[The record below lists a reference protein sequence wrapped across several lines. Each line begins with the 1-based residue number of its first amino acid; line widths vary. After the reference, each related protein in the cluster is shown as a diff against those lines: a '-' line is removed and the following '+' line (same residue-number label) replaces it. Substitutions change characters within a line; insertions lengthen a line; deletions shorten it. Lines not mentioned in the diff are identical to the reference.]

1 MFLRIECPGCKAVLQ
16 VEEALAGKQGK
27 CIHCGHR
34 IVVPT
39 QSGVAISAQPLPASP
54 SPLPPPPP
62 PAPIAIPAAPLPVQF
77 LTEASPES
85 MVRELFDRNK
95 SALLLVFEPGEDDS
109 YDLADVPDNK
119 IKCVATEDIN
129 QARFAALVE
138 SFGKRFAPR
147 PPTAGA
153 TSGPVSQGSASGDFG
168 QSGINLASQDT
179 LFELKG
185 DRLGMTLDDF
195 KKKYARF
202 TFDGRQ
208 DLPICSDQGWG
219 GGKAEL
225 HTEAWHRQAG
235 VIHARI
241 DHPSEDNSPTIAG
254 LKTDLLLYHFVDAKL
269 FRISAFFATDQF
281 HVVSDAVI
289 KKYGPPNREIKQPR
303 EFIWENTV
311 AWVDL
316 LRGSVHPRTPS
327 TLNLVHK
334 QLLALAE
341 SRAPK
346 GAADI

>member
-1 MFLRIECPGCKAVLQ
+1 MLQ

-34 IVVPT
+34 IVVPA
-39 QSGVAISAQPLPASP
+39 QSGMAATAP
-54 SPLPPPPP
+54 PLPPPPP
-62 PAPIAIPAAPLPVQF
+62 APVQF

-85 MVRELFDRNK
+85 MVRELFDRSK
-95 SALLLVFEPGEDDS
+95 SALLLVFEPGDDES

-119 IKCVATEDIN
+119 LKCIATEDIN
-129 QARFAALVE
+129 QARFAALVA
-138 SFGKRFAPR
+138 SFSKRFAPR
-147 PPTAGA
+147 RLAAA
-153 TSGPVSQGSASGDFG
+153 TPASPQADFG
-168 QSGINLASQDT
+168 QSDAQSGGGPASGDP

-185 DRLGMTLDDF
+185 DRLGMTLEEF
-195 KKKYARF
+195 KKRYARF
-202 TFDGRQ
+202 TNDGRQ

-219 GGKAEL
+219 GGRTDL
-225 HTEAWHRQAG
+225 HGEAWHRQAG
-235 VIHARI
+235 IVHARI
-241 DHPSEDNSPTIAG
+241 DNPSEDNSPTIAG
-254 LKTDLLLYHFVDAKL
+254 LKTDLLLYHFVDGQL

-281 HVVSDAVI
+281 HVVSDAVL
-289 KKYGPPNREIKQPR
+289 KKYGPPTREIRQPR
-303 EFIWENTV
+303 ELIWENDA

-316 LRGSVHPRTPS
+316 LRGSVHPRTAS

>member
-34 IVVPT
+34 IIVPN
-39 QSGVAISAQPLPASP
+39 QSGVAISAGPLSPPPPPVPPAVSP
-54 SPLPPPPP
+54 PIPVPPPP
-62 PAPIAIPAAPLPVQF
+62 PAPVQF

-85 MVRELFDRNK
+85 MVRELFDRRK

-119 IKCVATEDIN
+119 LKCIATEDIN

-147 PPTAGA
+147 KPMQRPP
-153 TSGPVSQGSASGDFG
+153 GSASGDFG
-168 QSGINLASQDT
+168 QSGIGLSNADH
-179 LFELKG
+179 LFEFKG
-185 DRLGMTLDDF
+185 DRLGMTLDAF

-202 TFDGRQ
+202 TNDGRQ

-219 GGKAEL
+219 GGRTDL
-225 HTEAWHRQAG
+225 HSEAWHRHAG
-235 VIHARI
+235 IIHARI
-241 DHPSEDNSPTIAG
+241 DNPAEDNSPTIAG
-254 LKTDLLLYHFVDAKL
+254 LKTDLLLYHFVDGQL

-281 HVVSDAVI
+281 HVVSDAVL
-289 KKYGPPNREIKQPR
+289 KKYGPPTRENKQPR
-303 EFIWENTV
+303 ALIWENLV
-311 AWVDL
+311 ALVDL
-316 LRGSVHPRTPS
+316 TRGTVHPRTAS

-334 QLLALAE
+334 QLMVLAE

>member
-1 MFLRIECPGCKAVLQ
+1 MFLRIECPGCKAILQ

-34 IVVPT
+34 IIVPN
-39 QSGVAISAQPLPASP
+39 QSGVAISAQPLPTS
-54 SPLPPPPP
+54 PPPPP
-62 PAPIAIPAAPLPVQF
+62 VAPPPPPVAAIPASPLPVQF

-85 MVRELFDRNK
+85 MVRELFDRKK

-119 IKCVATEDIN
+119 LKCIATEDIN

-147 PPTAGA
+147 KPAQRAP
-153 TSGPVSQGSASGDFG
+153 GSASGDFG
-168 QSGINLASQDT
+168 QSGIGLGGGGGDQ

-185 DRLGMTLDDF
+185 DRLGMSLEDF
-195 KKKYARF
+195 KKRYARF
-202 TFDGRQ
+202 TNDGRQ

-219 GGKAEL
+219 GGRTDL
-225 HTEAWHRQAG
+225 HSEAWHRQAG
-235 VIHARI
+235 IVHGRI
-241 DHPSEDNSPTIAG
+241 DNPSEDNSPTIAG
-254 LKTDLLLYHFVDAKL
+254 LKTDLLLYHFVDGL
-269 FRISAFFATDQF
+269 LYRISAFFATDQF
-281 HVVSDAVI
+281 HVVSDAVM
-289 KKYGPPNREIKQPR
+289 KKYGPPHREVKQPR
-303 EFIWENTV
+303 ELIWENAV

-346 GAADI
+346 GASDI